1 VATSLLAF
9 GVTIRP
15 VEATNPASWKAGQAV
30 VYKGSAALTQS
41 AGGEENKVEFSA
53 SELAIARKSGDTT
66 KLLVAR
72 AIFPKADGAM
82 PEGAYNEFDVNGDE
96 IFAHDAPMEV
106 DGAQHI
112 LGVYIPLRVSVPRK
126 EATKVAILGQAYVP
140 VTAKLTTAQEEK
152 GTRYTASLPEG
163 KTQGFEFRASP
174 GTLLAWK
181 ESYLVS
187 KDGVI
192 LEKSFSYE
200 FEVDIQGNKVKAGVS
215 CDLKAEAPVA
225 TSDATLKRALGAF
238 DAAHTVLS
246 SRAASSVASPKV
258 EAVVKVADEGPYAAL
273 ARAANSH
280 LQGLIATFEADE
292 GGRVLAKIIGKKAP
306 NFALDSLDGS
316 KVDFH
321 KVTNGKPTYLVF
333 WGVG

>member
-1 VATSLLAF
+1 MTRRFYRQVLVATSLLAF

-225 TSDATLKRALGAF
+225 TSDARPRRFRRGAHRTLVPRGQF
-238 DAAHTVLS
+238 RGVPE
-246 SRAASSVASPKV
+246 SRSGRQSRRRRP
-258 EAVVKVADEGPYAAL
+258 L
-273 ARAANSH
+273 RRARARCELAPS
-280 LQGLIATFEADE
+280 GIDRDVR
-292 GGRVLAKIIGKKAP
+292 GRRRWTCSRE
-306 NFALDSLDGS
+306 D
-316 KVDFH
+316 H
-321 KVTNGKPTYLVF
+321 R
-333 WGVG
+333 